1 MCLKKGYSVT
11 SLANYF
17 TASFTVY
24 SWKLSRSKTLSA
36 AANTAIN
43 NKISEVDVL
52 HQQYYENIDQ
62 SEDACFFLPDLAPG
76 EPVVF
81 DGQCDRNIPIVQN
94 FNAAR
99 VGDSKS
105 FIMISK
111 IFMLALY
118 RCFV

>member
-1 MCLKKGYSVT
+1 MCRKKGYSAT
-11 SLANYF
+11 TLANYF
-17 TASFTVY
+17 TPSFTVY

-43 NKISEVDVL
+43 SKISEVDVL

-62 SEDACFFLPDLAPG
+62 SEAACFFLPDLVPG

-81 DGQCDRNIPIVQN
+81 EGQCDRNIPIVQN

-99 VGDSKS
+99 VGDSK
-105 FIMISK
+105 
-111 IFMLALY
+111 ALLWY
-118 RCFV
+118 RRYLC